1 MYCELANY
9 ILPPLFLKKIFF
21 YTFRELGTSI
31 FALNN
36 INERKHG
43 VSKLGFISSDYAF
56 KNVKSNCGFWSTFIS
71 LIEIV
76 EKKKQKFPFILLPF
90 VFCSNQTSAKSV

>member
-43 VSKLGFISSDYAF
+43 VSKLGFISSM
-56 KNVKSNCGFWSTFIS
+56 
-71 LIEIV
+71 
-76 EKKKQKFPFILLPF
+76 LLKML
-90 VFCSNQTSAKSV
+90 NQTEDFGVLLFH